1 MDLQGSQNLPQK
13 FAAHFYLTVNVSYQ
27 INAHHP
33 TKAVQVIKGEQVIF
47 DETGK
52 LHTRLKIDNTFSFK
66 HFCPPMSYIP
76 FQRRAYKFNE
86 KRIWRT
92 LHSVRHGFLP
102 VTEQILGLRQLPLC
116 FPYDLASHIPRPW
129 QFISILTCRNTIP
142 SGHIVGLNTF
152 CDNLVTVK
160 YVCLQKSCTPFK
172 TFSFL
177 KCCIF
182 KNKFSHFSVLLSV
195 MAADCVMSIK
205 NMLTLWLLPE

>member
-86 KRIWRT
+86 KRI
-92 LHSVRHGFLP
+92 
-102 VTEQILGLRQLPLC
+102 
-116 FPYDLASHIPRPW
+116 
-129 QFISILTCRNTIP
+129 
-142 SGHIVGLNTF
+142 
-152 CDNLVTVK
+152 
-160 YVCLQKSCTPFK
+160 
-172 TFSFL
+172 
-177 KCCIF
+177 
-182 KNKFSHFSVLLSV
+182 
-195 MAADCVMSIK
+195 
-205 NMLTLWLLPE
+205 